1 MSIARAPTKSTAKFA
16 HLSAE
21 ASPQRDRRWS
31 TGAPSLAEAGRRHTG
46 HVALLG
52 LWLED
57 EKAIGIGV
65 DRDYDI
71 LKVVIERASGSTIL
85 EIDRLVS
92 ELLAIRSVMQSEGER
107 VRNEITQ
114 YTGLSL
120 TAVDT
125 IRIVAD
131 TLGQLSPYTPTL
143 PPRLD

>member
-1 MSIARAPTKSTAKFA
+1 M
-16 HLSAE
+16 
-21 ASPQRDRRWS
+21 
-31 TGAPSLAEAGRRHTG
+31 LAITPAGN
-46 HVALLG
+46 
-52 LWLED
+52 
-57 EKAIGIGV
+57 V
-65 DRDYDI
+65 DRDANKIDGQIRASLRRGVASTRPAMVDRGTIAQREAGDI
-71 LKVVIERASGSTIL
+71 NSMIERASGSTIL

-114 YTGLSL
+114 YAGLSR

-125 IRIVAD
+125 IRMVAD

>member
-1 MSIARAPTKSTAKFA
+1 MLAINPAGNVDRESANKIDGQIRASLRRGASTRPALVDRGTFV
-16 HLSAE
+16 
-21 ASPQRDRRWS
+21 QR
-31 TGAPSLAEAGRRHTG
+31 EAG
-46 HVALLG
+46 
-52 LWLED
+52 
-57 EKAIGIGV
+57 
-65 DRDYDI
+65 DI
-71 LKVVIERASGSTIL
+71 NSMIERASGSTML